1 MQIKGKIKQRYS
13 TLSNWT
19 SDDIVL
25 LRGECAVID
34 CGDQTR
40 LKVRN
45 GINAF
50 IQMPF
55 VDEYALNTSQVTAS
69 DINQSARANYTP
81 FELASGQ
88 RYFQQIKC

>member
-1 MQIKGKIKQRYS
+1 MQIKGKIKQRYG

-25 LRGECAVID
+25 LKGERVAID
-34 CGDQTR
+34 CSNQTR

-88 RYFQQIKC
+88 RDFQQIK